1 MHTFCQIIH
10 KSTSDTEHLYNFST
24 KHNKNKCTHITVPT
38 SFSENNKFPISNGEI
53 TKKEMHM
60 EFNNIAW
67 TYEYKPDISLDV
79 TDDITQRLIKTF
91 FHMYSVG
98 PIEYS
103 VSSKFSYFKKTI
115 DNIFMNNKMR
125 DIFIDKF
132 SKIQRHYWVLNRAIR
147 NYKLRKAPF
156 LIRNDLILN
165 PIRESQH
172 NVITI
177 LQNNNK
183 YLFTVLDLKS
193 IIESALIN
201 SPYFFSE
208 PICPKNPYNNIPFD
222 KSTLYN
228 IYFFMKTGNF
238 VLSTLFHNYFLCN
251 FNLKQF
257 LDENEVLIR
266 KKYIE
271 QYIKNAEYTDLCIDT
286 MRMISLNTYTKKLR
300 IDIDFPMKR
309 LVNIMRPYLMLYF
322 KFLYSLDISER
333 NISREELHNKL
344 KQFYQFNPKFGR
356 RFIKLSKDSQNT
368 VEFNDTCIKFSQKK
382 YNGNYERTHLDLD
395 DDDDDSDNNNYANNE
410 FVNISDHIPNFI
422 SAHEENAPS
431 TESEP
436 SDEEMDI
443 EDEDLEDGEI
453 TE

>member
-1 MHTFCQIIH
+1 MYI
-10 KSTSDTEHLYNFST
+10 N
-24 KHNKNKCTHITVPT
+24 VPT
-38 SFSENNKFPISNGEI
+38 SFSKNKILPIANGEM
-53 TKKEMHM
+53 TKHEMHM
-60 EFNNIAW
+60 EFSNISW
-67 TYEYKPDISLDV
+67 TYEYKPNVTIDV
-79 TDDITQRLIKTF
+79 TDDIAQRIIKTF
-91 FHMYSVG
+91 FHMYSIG

-115 DNIFMNNKMR
+115 DNIFMNSKTR
-125 DIFIDKF
+125 EIFINKF
-132 SKIQRHYWVLNRAIR
+132 SKMQRHYWALNRLIR

-172 NVITI
+172 NVMTI

-183 YLFTVLDLKS
+183 YLFTVTDLKS

-251 FNLKQF
+251 FNLKHF

-271 QYIKNAEYTDLCIDT
+271 QYIKNAKYTDLSIDT
-286 MRMISLNTYTKKLR
+286 MQMISLNSYTKKLR

-333 NISREELHNKL
+333 NISREELHIKL

-356 RFIKLSKDSQNT
+356 RFIKLSKDSPNT
-368 VEFNDTCIKFSQKK
+368 VEFNDMCIKFSQKK

-395 DDDDDSDNNNYANNE
+395 DDDNDSDNHNYVNNV

-422 SAHEENAPS
+422 SAHQDDSDTN
-431 TESEP
+431 ESLP
-436 SDEEMDI
+436 SDDDDEMDI
-443 EDEDLEDGEI
+443 EEEDLEDGEL